1 MAHLSSEVTGAK
13 GAGDAQRS
21 CQWRLGGGS
30 LLWPVGEVAVGGQ
43 HGPAVHTGSSTSI
56 RIGGSRGTRCHLLAA
71 KTKKKSQRPDIF
83 QIAFS
88 NSKKLK
94 KKNNNKEKDF
104 TSSVFFFFPFR
115 NKPRNPPL
123 FFSCSLRGGSE
134 KCGRRQKESRGQKK
148 RCGSRFVTECATLW
162 QRRRDDLR
170 RRGSCLTKRTTP
182 ISEQS
187 SNILRTIE
195 N

>member
-1 MAHLSSEVTGAK
+1 MAAGGRVSSLARRRGCRWRTTRPG
-13 GAGDAQRS
+13 RS
-21 CQWRLGGGS
+21 HRLLDIDQDRGKPGHS
-30 LLWPVGEVAVGGQ
+30 LPPPCSKNE
-43 HGPAVHTGSSTSI
+43 
-56 RIGGSRGTRCHLLAA
+56 
-71 KTKKKSQRPDIF
+71 KKSQQPDIF
-83 QIAFS
+83 QISFS

-170 RRGSCLTKRTTP
+170 RRGSCFTKRTTP